1 MRYYVIWKFLKIS
14 GFLIGAIFCVS
25 NWPPRL
31 RHRISEFELE
41 KTLRPLSAP
50 NIWSNNGS
58 RSSVMQGKIFT
69 YFQSEIC
76 INSWI
81 KIFYWT
87 FNDWRY
93 KMIKSVHESKFNSM
107 SASGDY
113 VVKNKLL
120 IAVENEDLPLLAV
133 QNFSWLRTGL
143 SNRIRKF
150 CKYFNFWYFTFAFCL
165 IQRKGIILIII
176 DLFL

>member
-1 MRYYVIWKFLKIS
+1 MSDYIIWKFLKILR
-14 GFLIGAIFCVS
+14 FLIGAIFCVS

-87 FNDWRY
+87 FKIWKYILN
-93 KMIKSVHESKFNSM
+93 KMRKSVHESKFNSM
-107 SASGDY
+107 SAFGDY

-133 QNFSWLRTGL
+133 KHFSWLRIGL

-150 CKYFNFWYFTFAFCL
+150 CKYFNFWYSFYFRILLDST
-165 IQRKGIILIII
+165 KG
-176 DLFL
+176 